1 MCGANDEGT
10 SLKRVCCIERAAKGK
25 VIFQVIGVVKS
36 NKSLSFV
43 AAGAGSIPG
52 PFGCLNPK
60 WRTRGAVQ
68 SLGVSV

>member
-1 MCGANDEGT
+1 MGGIVTLSAMCGANDEGT

-43 AAGAGSIPG
+43 S
-52 PFGCLNPK
+52 L
-60 WRTRGAVQ
+60 RQVQ
-68 SLGVSV
+68 ARFQGLSVV